1 MIGTPVRP
9 NLMVWE
15 TFIEK
20 PCSTGTCYK
29 AARWHY
35 LGDTRGC
42 GTHDTLHRCDPPI
55 KGIRIY
61 PLARDFRQH
70 LYKE

>member
-1 MIGTPVRP
+1 
-9 NLMVWE
+9 L
-15 TFIEK
+15 IEK
-20 PCSTGTCYK
+20 LCSTGACYK
-29 AARWHY
+29 AARWRY
-35 LGDTRGC
+35 LGDTQGR